1 MIMEENEQ
9 KVTIFIDFLRW
20 ETFLKNLV
28 LKVTRFGGVNDNGFK
43 RYKDCRNSYIQ

>member
-1 MIMEENEQ
+1 MIMDENEQ
-9 KVTIFIDFLRW
+9 KVAIFTDFLRR

-28 LKVTRFGGVNDNGFK
+28 LKVMSFRGVNDNGFK